1 MCVQG
6 ARWWSNNV
14 LMKFGLKLKMS
25 EALKRDQLEKFL
37 NDISALEKLDVI
49 RAADTFEDSRFK
61 TIDASSI
68 AERYNVYTDIT
79 KMSLTQFILLEY
91 AIKAD
96 FDEASVASIVIRPK
110 EEKEFDN
117 TDQDV
122 EEKLVSEI
130 FEEDALAVS
139 HIISSMMK
147 NREYVLFTK
156 FEGVIYDK
164 IELDEDEDEDETDEP
179 DTFTERWFWYSI
191 VRSLAN
197 EDLTKFQFVY
207 DMKMSDVLVEMAYR
221 VQLAKRQEAERRAEE
236 ARRR

>member
-1 MCVQG
+1 M
-6 ARWWSNNV
+6 R
-14 LMKFGLKLKMS
+14 FGLKLKMS

-117 TDQDV
+117 TDQGV
-122 EEKLVSEI
+122 EEKLMSEI

-164 IELDEDEDEDETDEP
+164 IELDEDDDEDEDETDEP
-179 DTFTERWFWYSI
+179 DNFTERWFWYSI

>member
-1 MCVQG
+1 
-6 ARWWSNNV
+6 
-14 LMKFGLKLKMS
+14 MKFGLKLKMS

-37 NDISALEKLDVI
+37 NYISAFEKLDVI

>member
-1 MCVQG
+1 
-6 ARWWSNNV
+6 
-14 LMKFGLKLKMS
+14 MKFGLKLKMS

-96 FDEASVASIVIRPK
+96 FDEARIATIVIRPK
-110 EEKEFDN
+110 DEPSFDN
-117 TDQDV
+117 TDQEK
-122 EEKLVSEI
+122 EEDLVSLI
-130 FEEDALAVS
+130 FDEDALAVS
-139 HIISSMMK
+139 HIILSMMK
-147 NREYVLFTK
+147 NRDYVLFTK
-156 FEGVIYDK
+156 FDGVIYDK
-164 IELDEDEDEDETDEP
+164 IEPVEGEEEEEDEEP
-179 DTFTERWFWYSI
+179 DTFNERWFWYSI

-197 EDLTKFQFVY
+197 EDLTKFEFVY

-221 VQLAKRQEAERRAEE
+221 VQLARRQEAERRAEE

>member
-1 MCVQG
+1 
-6 ARWWSNNV
+6 
-14 LMKFGLKLKMS
+14 MKFGLKLKMS

-49 RAADTFEDSRFK
+49 RAADTLEDSRFK